1 MGSFQVLTTAGARM
15 QQDQFPSTHATQIIE
30 LLASGA
36 AGRSKVRS
44 DVMAR
49 YRAALT
55 IYARG
60 SSLAHVMDAD
70 ELVNTSA
77 AKAPESSYG
86 VLTTRN
92 PARLSM
98 TSGVKT
104 L

>member
-1 MGSFQVLTTAGARM
+1 MGSFQVLTSAGARM

-86 VLTTRN
+86 FRATRN
-92 PARLSM
+92 PTRLSM